1 MRTIGIPR
9 AVQDFLGGPRNKG
22 AMKHARLIGALAVLA
37 VSGSAHAQSDAVIV
51 RGSDLGCSS
60 GPAAARYGPVQR
72 FDGIMFSFVD
82 GVSFTPC
89 TNARRCDAE
98 TSGVTLDL
106 EWPAGVRLPK
116 LERVWD
122 GWGYYRLAFVGR
134 RGSRIGGASC
144 ELEVGDFFEIGRVL
158 SARRIKD
165 RRNRP

>member
-1 MRTIGIPR
+1 MR
-9 AVQDFLGGPRNKG
+9 L
-22 AMKHARLIGALAVLA
+22 ARLIGALAVA
-37 VSGSAHAQSDAVIV
+37 SITGSAQAQADAVIL

-60 GPAAARYGPVQR
+60 EKAAASYGPVQR
-72 FDGIMFSFVD
+72 FDGIMFSYID

-98 TSGVTLDL
+98 TSGVTVDL

-144 ELEVGDFFEIGRVL
+144 DLEAGDFFEIGRVL

-165 RRNRP
+165 RR